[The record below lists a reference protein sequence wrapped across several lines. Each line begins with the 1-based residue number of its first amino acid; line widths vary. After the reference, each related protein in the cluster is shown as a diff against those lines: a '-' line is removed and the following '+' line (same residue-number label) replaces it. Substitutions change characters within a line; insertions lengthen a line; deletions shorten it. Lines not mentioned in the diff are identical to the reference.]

1 MINLVVAQANNRVI
15 GSKNDLPWYLPADL
29 KHFKEITNGK
39 PVIMGRKTFQSIY
52 GRLGKALPNRENIVV
67 SRNANLSAP
76 GAKVV
81 TSFEKALALHPEQEV
96 YVIGGA
102 QIYAEALPAA
112 DRIYLTQVKAD
123 IEGDA
128 WFPELDP
135 EQWRVIEREQHP
147 ADEKHKYAFEWLTLE
162 RVV

>member
-29 KHFKEITNGK
+29 KRFKEITTGK

-67 SRNANLSAP
+67 SRNAKLAAP

-81 TSFEKALALHPEQEV
+81 TSLDKALALHPEQEV

-102 QIYAEALPAA
+102 QIYEEALPAA
-112 DRIYLTQVKAD
+112 DRIYLTQVHAD
-123 IEGDA
+123 VEGDA
-128 WFPELDP
+128 YLPELDP
-135 EQWRVIEREQHP
+135 EQWRVTDREWHD